1 MRNNCKSN
9 GIIIEDDEDELYSQL
24 PPGVVFPESDIGAES
39 SESSSSLS
47 PQDQDQS
54 YVLNELTCLL
64 DSWDSWAMSDDPVAT
79 NNMLILDS
87 MDLDVENGVAA
98 SCSTHSDLTKL
109 MFDDNDDS
117 SGEDDDGIDD
127 IEEES
132 CPMDIEDDDIE
143 ICFEE
148 PSQMDVNDDM
158 DAYCPLIYWSSGS
171 VDIDLKSYRD
181 NATTNHN
188 NSSSNS
194 SSNNNSKDN
203 NNVKK
208 LVAEFIQ
215 RRSNFF
221 YNSSEHNENDAKNT
235 ILKYSEN
242 DNIMEEDLNESNIT
256 SDEIS
261 KTATVVLSEASLS
274 IDSVEDKENE
284 QTTSSAINIGTQMVI
299 PQALLDNFVHMVS
312 QCNNTDGEINQQ
324 CAHNFPAVAFT
335 LGRNN
340 WPCIMG
346 TYKQLA
352 TDMEWR
358 VRYTLATSIHEIAAI
373 IGEENAGI
381 HLVPIFE
388 RFVEDVED
396 VKIGLLNHLYDFF
409 KLVTPDTRQKLL
421 SLLPNFLHSDADNGR
436 NWRQCILLCD
446 LFPMHDINEYLAAI
460 ALTLANDRISDV
472 RKEATIL
479 LAKILGKFV
488 NEEWIS
494 DYTNCYRTN
503 MSTTDSFINDIVK
516 GFARSMNWRRRQ
528 TFALFCEK
536 ILENEILSYNQFSS
550 LLLNDLVRLAG
561 DSVANVR
568 LAFVRSLSKTRGG
581 YAFHGSCDSSIVR
594 HSLETLL
601 SDKDVDC
608 RRAARISLGIPDI
621 ENAINVKDYAQRL
634 REMKEIISA
643 KYHIN

>member
-1 MRNNCKSN
+1 
-9 GIIIEDDEDELYSQL
+9 
-24 PPGVVFPESDIGAES
+24 
-39 SESSSSLS
+39 
-47 PQDQDQS
+47 
-54 YVLNELTCLL
+54 
-64 DSWDSWAMSDDPVAT
+64 
-79 NNMLILDS
+79 

-284 QTTSSAINIGTQMVI
+284 QTTSSAINIGTQV
-299 PQALLDNFVHMVS
+299 
-312 QCNNTDGEINQQ
+312 
-324 CAHNFPAVAFT
+324 
-335 LGRNN
+335 
-340 WPCIMG
+340 
-346 TYKQLA
+346 
-352 TDMEWR
+352 
-358 VRYTLATSIHEIAAI
+358 
-373 IGEENAGI
+373 
-381 HLVPIFE
+381 
-388 RFVEDVED
+388 
-396 VKIGLLNHLYDFF
+396 
-409 KLVTPDTRQKLL
+409 
-421 SLLPNFLHSDADNGR
+421 
-436 NWRQCILLCD
+436 
-446 LFPMHDINEYLAAI
+446 
-460 ALTLANDRISDV
+460 
-472 RKEATIL
+472 
-479 LAKILGKFV
+479 
-488 NEEWIS
+488 
-494 DYTNCYRTN
+494 
-503 MSTTDSFINDIVK
+503 
-516 GFARSMNWRRRQ
+516 
-528 TFALFCEK
+528 
-536 ILENEILSYNQFSS
+536 
-550 LLLNDLVRLAG
+550 
-561 DSVANVR
+561 
-568 LAFVRSLSKTRGG
+568 
-581 YAFHGSCDSSIVR
+581 
-594 HSLETLL
+594 
-601 SDKDVDC
+601 
-608 RRAARISLGIPDI
+608 
-621 ENAINVKDYAQRL
+621 
-634 REMKEIISA
+634 
-643 KYHIN
+643 